1 MKSDPSYAVRSQ
13 HHANLRSLA
22 DFGAAFAMP
31 RNADGL
37 LVDKIE
43 ADDDPYATVACYF
56 T

>member
-1 MKSDPSYAVRSQ
+1 MRCVHSIMQICAHSPTSA
-13 HHANLRSLA
+13 LPPPL
-22 DFGAAFAMP
+22 P
-31 RNADGL
+31 RNSDGL